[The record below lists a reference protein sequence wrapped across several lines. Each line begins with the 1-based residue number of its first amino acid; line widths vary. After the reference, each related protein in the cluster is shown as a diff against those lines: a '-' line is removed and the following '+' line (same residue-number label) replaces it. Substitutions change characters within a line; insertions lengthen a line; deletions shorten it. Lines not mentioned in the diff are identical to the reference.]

1 MSDKS
6 NKYGYVGVDIP
17 EQSFGN
23 NKGIFNPAEINELV
37 ADNKWTKLGY
47 LELIETIT
55 LSDVSSAIFTD
66 IKKDKYDVHFMTVN
80 NFIASND
87 SEQLRVRFY
96 ESGVE
101 QSGSIYHYSYTY
113 GSSGAVAFGDS
124 RSTGYSALSLSATT
138 GNQPRE
144 VGNSVSYF
152 YNLGNSGRYSS
163 QTTINT
169 NIRLDG
175 SYIMSYGVGQLP
187 QTSIVDQLK
196 VLVLNG
202 TCSADVSLYGVNN
215 GR

>member
-1 MSDKS
+1 MPL
-6 NKYGYVGVDIP
+6 GAAR
-17 EQSFGN
+17 FGLL
-23 NKGIFNPAEINELV
+23 GGV
-37 ADNKWTKLGY
+37 ADLGK
-47 LELIETIT
+47 LELIETIN
-55 LSDVSSAIFTD
+55 LSGVSSANFTSLQEST
-66 IKKDKYDVHFMTVN
+66 YDVHLMTVN

-101 QSGSIYHYSYTY
+101 ENGNVYHYSYAY
-113 GSSGAVAFGDS
+113 GSAGAVGFGTS
-124 RSTGYSALSLSATT
+124 RSTGYSALSISATT
-138 GNQPRE
+138 GNQARE

-175 SYIMSYGVGQLP
+175 SYIMSYGIGQLP
-187 QTSIVDQLK
+187 QTSVVDQLK

-202 TCSADVSLYGVNN
+202 TCSADVSLYGISKEE
-215 GR
+215 